1 MSITLDQVTKRYQ
14 NTPVVNDV
22 SLDVG
27 DGEFFVLLGASA
39 GIVRDWLAE
48 YRQPIQIFLG
58 FLLLIFGLHTLG
70 VFQIPF
76 LNYERRLELR
86 PSKNLGYLRS
96 VLIGTGFAIGWTPC
110 VGPFLGLMYTLAMQE
125 RTTEAVPL
133 FIAYSLGLGIPFILA
148 ALLAGQ
154 LTIWMR
160 KIMMRSFDLR
170 LAGRTL
176 VAGLNPISL
185 VSGVLLLFM
194 GGLLMMD
201 RVTWLNQFLP
211 TWTLGI

>member
-1 MSITLDQVTKRYQ
+1 LHALAFVAGFSFI
-14 NTPVVNDV
+14 
-22 SLDVG
+22 
-27 DGEFFVLLGASA
+27 FVLLGASA
-39 GIVRDWLAE
+39 GVVRDWLAE

-58 FLLLIFGLHTLG
+58 LLLLIFGLHTLG

-76 LNYERRLELR
+76 LNYERRLELH

-154 LTIWMR
+154 LTIWLR
-160 KIMMRSFDLR
+160 KVMMRSFDLR

-176 VAGLNPISL
+176 IAGLNPISL